1 MKITKFPQSCLLIE
15 TKDKRILIDPGNLKY
30 KEEYF
35 DIWNNVDIILITH
48 KHPDHCNT
56 EILENLDKNIK
67 IYSTQEVQD
76 ANKNLNINIIK
87 ENDIIQLDSIKI
99 EVVHAIH
106 GYQPLLKG
114 AKEINENVGYI
125 IDDGENRLYSTSD
138 SICFKNEYKA
148 DILCIPVT
156 GHGLTMSAFEA
167 ALYAKEIGATLTI
180 PIHMDNPAFPP
191 DFEFIKEMFE
201 KYEVEYEILENDE
214 RNIAIINA
222 SLSNAYKVTLT
233 LLVLVLFAL
242 IFMGY
247 MSKVVFFSI
256 TGVIAVGQI
265 TWVITAR
272 YLDKKM

>member
-15 TKDKRILIDPGNLKY
+15 TKDKKILVDPGNLKY

-56 EILENLDKNIK
+56 EILEKLDK
-67 IYSTQEVQD
+67 IYSTKEVSE
-76 ANKNLNINIIK
+76 ANTTLNINIVK
-87 ENDIIQLDSIKI
+87 ENDIIELENVKI

-114 AKEINENVGYI
+114 TKEIHENVGYI
-125 IDDGENRLYSTSD
+125 IDDGKNRLYTTSD
-138 SICFKNEYKA
+138 TICFRNDYKA

-167 ALYAKEIGATLTI
+167 SLYAKEVEAVLTI

-191 DFEFIKEMFE
+191 DFDYIKEMFE
-201 KYEVEYEILENDE
+201 KYEVDYEILENDE
-214 RNIAIINA
+214 TIEIE
-222 SLSNAYKVTLT
+222 
-233 LLVLVLFAL
+233 
-242 IFMGY
+242 
-247 MSKVVFFSI
+247 
-256 TGVIAVGQI
+256 
-265 TWVITAR
+265 
-272 YLDKKM
+272 